1 MAHPIPLYLPLADE
15 SDLECL
21 RAALRSGAAGASVRT
36 LEQRVAELARR
47 PHAVSAGSPG
57 GGIEIALRALGIG
70 PGDEVVVPALG
81 AVEAADAVVRAHA
94 TPVFAD
100 VDPRS
105 LSLTAE
111 IADRLV
117 TERTRAILAFTMLG
131 DAGSLEALARLCTK
145 HEIPL
150 VEDASDAIGATIG
163 GEPVGR
169 FGRIAIFS
177 MTDDRVVPAAGA
189 TVLVTHDDRLAELC
203 RRYRDGS
210 SPESAATLERAG
222 VDSPLDDLRAA
233 IASNRLRRLEAS
245 TEARRRLADLYLRHL
260 SAQPELIL
268 PSPRGDGGGCWPRFC
283 VRLSDRFSRFD
294 RDEILAGMRRHEIAA
309 SEGPL
314 AVPTLPRHGHRIGH
328 GDGSFPVA
336 ERAADRAICLPFYEG
351 LSAREV
357 ELVGATL
364 ELMISR
370 NSFRRD

>member
-1 MAHPIPLYLPLADE
+1 VAQPIPLYLPFVDDT
-15 SDLECL
+15 DLDSL
-21 RAALRSGAAGASVRT
+21 RAALRPLAAGASVRT

-47 PHAVSAGSPG
+47 PFGVAAGSPG
-57 GGIEIALRALGIG
+57 GGLEIALRALGIG
-70 PGDEVVVPALG
+70 AGDEVIVPSLG
-81 AVEAADAVVRAHA
+81 AVEAADAVVRTHA

-117 TERTRAILAFTMLG
+117 TDRTRAVLAFTMLG

-145 HEIPL
+145 HEVPL
-150 VEDASDAIGATIG
+150 VEDASDAIGATVG

-177 MTDDRVVPAAGA
+177 MTDDRVVPASGA
-189 TVLVTHDDRLAELC
+189 TVLVTHDDRLAAQC
-203 RRYRDGS
+203 RRYRDGGS
-210 SPESAATLERAG
+210 AESAASLERVG

-233 IASNRLRRLEAS
+233 IAANRLRRLDAAI
-245 TEARRRLADLYLRHL
+245 EARRRLADLYLRHL
-260 SAQPELIL
+260 AGQTELIL
-268 PSPRGDGGGCWPRFC
+268 PAPRGDGGGCWPRFC
-283 VRLSDRFSRFD
+283 VRLSDQFTRFD

-328 GDGSFPVA
+328 ASGSYPVS
-336 ERAADRAICLPFYEG
+336 ERASDRAICLPFYEG
-351 LSAREV
+351 LAEREV
-357 ELVGATL
+357 ELVAATL

-370 NSFRRD
+370 NSFRRE

>member
-1 MAHPIPLYLPLADE
+1 MAHPIPLHLPFVDE
-15 SDLECL
+15 NDLDSL
-21 RAALRSGAAGASVRT
+21 RAALRPAAAGSSVRS
-36 LEQRVAELARR
+36 LEQQVAELARR
-47 PHAVSAGSPG
+47 PYGVAAGSPG
-57 GGIEIALRALGIG
+57 GGLEIALRALGIG
-70 PGDEVVVPALG
+70 PGDEVIVPALG

-100 VDPRS
+100 VEPRS

-111 IADRLV
+111 IAERHV
-117 TERTRAILAFTMLG
+117 TERTRAVLAFTMLG

-150 VEDASDAIGATIG
+150 IEDASDALGATVG

-169 FGRIAIFS
+169 FGRIAIFAL
-177 MTDDRVVPAAGA
+177 TDERVAPASGA
-189 TVLVTHDDRLAELC
+189 TVLVTHDDRLALQC
-203 RRYRDGS
+203 RRYRDGGS
-210 SPESAATLERAG
+210 ADSAASLERVG

-233 IASNRLRRLEAS
+233 IAGNRLRRIDAA
-245 TEARRRLADLYLRHL
+245 TEARRRLAGSYVRHL
-260 SAQPELIL
+260 ASQTELIL
-268 PSPRGDGGGCWPRFC
+268 PAPRGDGGGCWPRFC
-283 VRLSDRFSRFD
+283 IRLSDRFSRFD
-294 RDEILAGMRRHEIAA
+294 RDEILAGMRRHEIGA

-314 AVPTLPRHGHRIGH
+314 AVPTLPRHGHRVGH

-351 LSAREV
+351 LSDREV
-357 ELVGATL
+357 ELVCATL

>member
-1 MAHPIPLYLPLADE
+1 MAHPIPLHLPFVDE
-15 SDLECL
+15 NDLDSL
-21 RAALRSGAAGASVRT
+21 RAALRPAAAGSSVRS
-36 LEQRVAELARR
+36 LEQQVAELARR
-47 PHAVSAGSPG
+47 PYGVAAGSPG
-57 GGIEIALRALGIG
+57 GGLEIALRALGIG
-70 PGDEVVVPALG
+70 PGHEVIVPALG

-100 VDPRS
+100 VEPRS

-111 IADRLV
+111 IAERHV
-117 TERTRAILAFTMLG
+117 TERTRAVLASTMLG

-150 VEDASDAIGATIG
+150 IEDASDALGATVG

-169 FGRIAIFS
+169 FGRIAIFAL
-177 MTDDRVVPAAGA
+177 TDERVVPASGA
-189 TVLVTHDDRLAELC
+189 TVLVTHDDRLALQC
-203 RRYRDGS
+203 RRYRDGGS
-210 SPESAATLERAG
+210 ADSAASLERVG

-233 IASNRLRRLEAS
+233 IAGNRLRRIDAA
-245 TEARRRLADLYLRHL
+245 TEARRRLAGSYVRHL
-260 SAQPELIL
+260 ASQTELIL
-268 PSPRGDGGGCWPRFC
+268 PAPRGDGGGCWPRFC
-283 VRLSDRFSRFD
+283 IRLSDRFSRFD
-294 RDEILAGMRRHEIAA
+294 RDEILAGMRRHEIGA

-314 AVPTLPRHGHRIGH
+314 AVPSLPRHGHRIGH

-351 LSAREV
+351 LADREI
-357 ELVGATL
+357 ELVCATL